1 MIHVSFDVSIE
12 ARKLLRP
19 NGSSAKSETN
29 AIDSTANESAI
40 SGKLKPRVAERARFG
55 EGILCIRCIYTVFL
69 TDRQHHFSANFL
81 WAPSGAEKNGEKN
94 RPVRPFGAKKHLSCE
109 CAMS

>member
-1 MIHVSFDVSIE
+1 MD

-19 NGSSAKSETN
+19 NGSSANSETN
-29 AIDSTANESAI
+29 AIDSTAKESAI

-69 TDRQHHFSANFL
+69 TDRQYHFLAKYLGCPLND
-81 WAPSGAEKNGEKN
+81 EKLAGK
-94 RPVRPFGAKKHLSCE
+94 VAG
-109 CAMS
+109 